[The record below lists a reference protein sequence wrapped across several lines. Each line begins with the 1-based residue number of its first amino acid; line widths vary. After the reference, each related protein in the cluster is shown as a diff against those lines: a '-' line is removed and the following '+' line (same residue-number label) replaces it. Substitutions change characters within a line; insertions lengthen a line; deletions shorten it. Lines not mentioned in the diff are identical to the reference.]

1 MNIINYNIHTTF
13 ISIFIIQLF
22 YIFLKKE
29 KKYILNCTYII
40 KANKSIFT
48 IKILQINVKT

>member
-29 KKYILNCTYII
+29 KNIY
-40 KANKSIFT
+40 
-48 IKILQINVKT
+48 